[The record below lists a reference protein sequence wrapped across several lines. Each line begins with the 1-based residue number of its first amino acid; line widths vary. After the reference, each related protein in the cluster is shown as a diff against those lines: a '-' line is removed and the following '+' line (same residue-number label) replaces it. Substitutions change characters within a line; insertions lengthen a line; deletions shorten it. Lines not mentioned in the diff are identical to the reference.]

1 MAEEL
6 TKNEIEELKEEKKRV
21 TLPKIEEKKLPLIK
35 NTYTLG
41 RKKVVQYKINIPKK
55 FADYINLDKEKFK
68 AIAKL
73 DKKENKIII
82 EVINDK

>member
-1 MAEEL
+1 MAKEL

-21 TLPKIEEKKLPLIK
+21 TLPKIEEKSLPLVK

-41 RKKVVQYKINIPKK
+41 GKKVVQYKINIPKK
-55 FADYINLDKEKFK
+55 FADYIKLDKEKFK

-73 DKKENKIII
+73 DKERNKIII